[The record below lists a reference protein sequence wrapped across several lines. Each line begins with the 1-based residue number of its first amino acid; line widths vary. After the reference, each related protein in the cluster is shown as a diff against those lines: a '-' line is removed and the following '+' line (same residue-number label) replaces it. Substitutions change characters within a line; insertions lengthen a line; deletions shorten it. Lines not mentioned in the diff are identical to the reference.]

1 MTKYCGQEANRIN
14 LLTVDYKQVRFEKVT
29 WIKTLSLISDLLEV
43 SKMERTFAMV
53 KPDGVQ
59 RGLVGEVV
67 GRFEKKG
74 LKITALKLMQIMPEL
89 AEKHYAEHKGKPF
102 FDGLVSFI
110 TSGPV
115 VAMVLEGENVIAIVR
130 TMMGAT
136 NPADSALGTIRGDFG
151 MTIDKNIIHGSDS
164 SESAVREIGVFFE
177 ANEIVNYTLANEEWI
192 YSKPMV
198 P

>member
-1 MTKYCGQEANRIN
+1 
-14 LLTVDYKQVRFEKVT
+14 
-29 WIKTLSLISDLLEV
+29 
-43 SKMERTFAMV
+43 MERTFAMV

-74 LKITALKLMQIMPEL
+74 IKIAALKLMWITQEL
-89 AEKHYAEHKGKPF
+89 AEKHYAEHIGKPF
-102 FDGLVSFI
+102 FADLVSFI

-115 VAMVLEGENVIAIVR
+115 VAMVLEGDNVIAMVR

-164 SESAVREIGVFFE
+164 PESAVREIDNFFAE
-177 ANEIVNYTLANEEWI
+177 NEIVAYTKTEEDWI
-192 YSKPMV
+192 YV
-198 P
+198 